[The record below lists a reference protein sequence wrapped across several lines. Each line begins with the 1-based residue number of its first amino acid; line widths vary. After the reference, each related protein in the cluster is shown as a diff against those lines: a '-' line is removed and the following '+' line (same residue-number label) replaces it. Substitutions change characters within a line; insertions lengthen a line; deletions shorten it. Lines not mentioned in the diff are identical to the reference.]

1 MRLTRIKLMIKS
13 APSRSPLLLS
23 RPIILDRTTHPS
35 SQIGFQVRTVCF
47 WYMVVRFVI
56 PIQSWLICLTVMEP
70 LLHRTWL
77 LWQIDYQTFD
87 LSLDFHWS
95 LTAVNTTL
103 GYGVAVQSHQADYGY
118 IVVELENC
126 PCHIFSFPG
135 HLLKVVPLSLQQ
147 PLSNGLIVKVFD
159 RPSILPTI
167 YMHLIV

>member
-1 MRLTRIKLMIKS
+1 MRLTRIMMMSKS
-13 APSRSPLLLS
+13 APSRLPLLLP

-35 SQIGFQVRTVCF
+35 SRIGLQVRPEHF
-47 WYMVVRFVI
+47 WHTVVRFVT
-56 PIQSWLICLTVMEP
+56 PAKSWLICLTAMEP
-70 LLHRTWL
+70 LIHRAGLLL
-77 LWQIDYQTFD
+77 LWIDYQTFD

-103 GYGVAVQSHQADYGY
+103 GYGAAVQSHQLTEH
-118 IVVELENC
+118 IVVELGNN

-135 HLLKVVPLSLQQ
+135 HLQKAVLLLLWK

-159 RPSILPTI
+159 RTSVIPII